1 MPRITLNQVNKA
13 IAAKFPGVEL
23 VKGEGYFYVAPT
35 DYNSDMAQ
43 KIAALYQQGI
53 YGGTSHINCM
63 SLEKWIEAIEF
74 TLQDKYQTSEYMREP
89 AI

>member
-23 VKGEGYFYVAPT
+23 VKGNGYFYVAPT
-35 DYNSDMAQ
+35 DYNSEMAQ

-53 YGGTSHINCM
+53 YVYRLNDM
-63 SLEKWIEAIEF
+63 SIDKWVESVEF
-74 TLQDKYQTSEYMREP
+74 TLKDNYQSHEHLREP